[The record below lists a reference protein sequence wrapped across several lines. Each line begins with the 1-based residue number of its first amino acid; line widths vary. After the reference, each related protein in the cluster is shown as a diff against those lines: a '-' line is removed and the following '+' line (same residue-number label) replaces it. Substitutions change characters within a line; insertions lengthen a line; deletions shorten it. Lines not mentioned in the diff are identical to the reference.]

1 MQDMTARPI
10 VELMRV
16 LQFGDSTLPVG
27 AFAFSNGV
35 ESAVQTATVFDVVS
49 LEAFVSAAL
58 AQAANGDGVALVV
71 AHRAAVGADMAAV
84 LEADRAALRRKPAE
98 EQRTMST
105 RMGKKF
111 AELAQRV
118 LGSSPLD
125 RWLDAVRA
133 GETPGT
139 YPVGVALA
147 FAHLGLPARDAFATQ
162 QYGLATLMLGAA
174 LRLMRISH
182 LDTQAALFRLTA
194 CAADDFKRI
203 EHATLDDMSSFA
215 PLADVLAA
223 HHVKAHV
230 RMFMS

>member
-1 MQDMTARPI
+1 MTASRI

-27 AFAFSNGV
+27 AFAFSNGL
-35 ESAVQTATVFDVVS
+35 ESAVQTGIVVDVDS
-49 LEAFVSAAL
+49 LDAFVRTAL
-58 AQAANGDGVALVV
+58 AQAASGDGVALVV
-71 AHRAAVGADMAAV
+71 AHRAATTADLSTV
-84 LEADRAALRRKPAE
+84 IDADRAALRRKPAE
-98 EQRTMST
+98 EQRAMST

-118 LGSSPLD
+118 LGPSPID
-125 RWLDAVRA
+125 RWLDAIRA

-139 YPVGVALA
+139 YPAGVAVA

-162 QYGLATLMLGAA
+162 QYGIASLMLGAA

-182 LDTQAALFRLTA
+182 LDTQALLFRLSTR
-194 CAADDFKRI
+194 AADDFARI
-203 EHATLDDMSSFA
+203 EAATLDDMCSFA

-230 RMFMS
+230 RMFMN